1 MQVGTYVVTTAGA
14 QGYLILRCHVPEKNR
29 GVGLTAPVTGNTA
42 GKPYRRKVRNKQV
55 YAIASTAVVLVV
67 LPRLG
72 ATVATS

>member
-14 QGYLILRCHVPEKNR
+14 QGYLLRCHVLEKNR

-55 YAIASTAVVLVV
+55 YAVASTAVVLVV